1 VPGPGPLSIG
11 AQLAKPV
18 PHEGMQRI
26 FFLCLRR
33 LREPPMRELM
43 LPSCQ
48 AVARTVP
55 QNAFLRSNSLITRSR
70 SAYRMTHNGTA
81 TGRPPATQCDRR
93 GSSSRCARALVF
105 VLALAAAGC
114 QFPWALD
121 DGDHSASKA
130 PRLQRESAMNTRWQN
145 RPLAE
150 LIAALGEPPLIM
162 SIPGGGNPPGF
173 VVVYGVD
180 PLSGC
185 IDAFALFYGGDA
197 IIRVYHC
204 R

>member
-1 VPGPGPLSIG
+1 
-11 AQLAKPV
+11 
-18 PHEGMQRI
+18 
-26 FFLCLRR
+26 
-33 LREPPMRELM
+33 
-43 LPSCQ
+43 
-48 AVARTVP
+48 
-55 QNAFLRSNSLITRSR
+55 
-70 SAYRMTHNGTA
+70 
-81 TGRPPATQCDRR
+81 
-93 GSSSRCARALVF
+93 

-145 RPLAE
+145 RPLSE

-173 VVVYGVD
+173 VVVYGLD
-180 PLSGC
+180 RLSGC
-185 IDAFALFYGGDA
+185 IDAFALVYGSDPTV
-197 IIRVYHC
+197 RVYHC